1 MKRFIL
7 PLITIICFYAESL
20 FVEFFPAFSFLGD
33 RIVIPRFLLVVL
45 TMMGIYYFRN
55 VTLIYAAIF
64 GLVFDIYYTGVIGAY
79 LFLLP
84 IAVYAASKMMKV
96 LQINVL
102 TSGLVV
108 LIIIALVEILVY
120 SLNILLF
127 DVNMTT
133 AQFLTNR
140 LIPTLTLN
148 LVIYLV
154 IYFPFSRWLQNRK
167 KEILSE

>member
-20 FVEFFPAFSFLGD
+20 FIEFFPAFSFLGD
-33 RIVIPRFLLVVL
+33 RFVVPRFLLVVL

-64 GLVFDIYYTGVIGAY
+64 GLLFDVYYTGVIGAY

-96 LQINVL
+96 LQINVF
-102 TSGLVV
+102 TSGLVS
-108 LIIIALVEILVY
+108 LIIIAVVETLVY
-120 SLNILLF
+120 GLNILLF
-127 DVNMTT
+127 DVKMT
-133 AQFLTNR
+133 AAHFLNNR

-148 LVIYLV
+148 LVFYLL
-154 IYFPFSRWLQNRK
+154 IFFPISRWLQNRK